1 MGCCQESIICG
12 GVGVESIL
20 LRKLSNEEKGEGN
33 RRQQVQTTL
42 LRGLAEKRT
51 EIRPWLEKEANN
63 RYSLFIFR

>member
-12 GVGVESIL
+12 GVGAESIL
-20 LRKLSNEEKGEGN
+20 LRKLRNEEKGEGN

-51 EIRPWLEKEANN
+51 EIRPWLEKEANK
-63 RYSLFIFR
+63 RYFLFIFR